1 MQKTNERGINSM
13 IGDIAAIV
21 VGSILIL
28 LGVVGCIVP
37 VIPGPILAAAALFG
51 ISLAGGW
58 TVYSSWVL
66 VGWTLAAVLAQILDN
81 VLPARAAGRA
91 GAGPGGVWGS
101 VIGMLLG
108 TILFPPFG
116 VFIGA
121 FAGALIGEMVFHREN
136 LEPMR
141 AAFAVFRGTLG
152 AIALKL
158 AVTGAIGVVFVRG
171 AFRLF

>member
-1 MQKTNERGINSM
+1 MQKNQKKGNIKM
-13 IGDIAAIV
+13 IGDIIATV
-21 VGSILIL
+21 TGSILIL
-28 LGVVGCIVP
+28 LGIVGCIVP

-51 ISLAGGW
+51 LSLAGGW
-58 TVYSSWVL
+58 AVYSTRVL
-66 VGWTLAAVLAQILDN
+66 IGWTAAAIVAQILDN

-101 VIGMLLG
+101 VLGMLLG

-121 FAGALIGEMVFHREN
+121 FAGALLGEMVFHREN

-141 AAFAVFRGTLG
+141 AALAVFRGTLG

-171 AFRLF
+171 ALRLF